1 MHASSSGGTAVPSR
15 PSRSSRATR
24 FAFAAL
30 LAGMFMAQLDGNVVV
45 AALPAMAADLR
56 SGGAIAAVT
65 AVYLLTVTVST
76 PVHGKLGD
84 LLGRRAVFHGAL
96 LIFAAG
102 SLACALAPSL
112 PALIAARAVQGVGG
126 GGLVVTAI
134 SALAQMFTRE
144 ELIRRQG
151 YLIGV
156 MALSSLAG
164 PPLGG
169 LLAAGPGWRWIFTIN
184 LPLCAVAALLALRGL
199 PGRPPE
205 RARTPFDLAGALLV
219 AAVGGGTVALG
230 ASESLARS
238 PLGAGAGAV
247 VAAVAV
253 CAVLFV
259 RTERRAAEPLIPPS
273 LFADRGLAR
282 SIVATGLAG
291 VALFGTFAFVPMAVQ
306 EGTGADGGRTGLL
319 LLALTG
325 GQLAATSAFSVLA
338 RRRPA
343 VTGWGRLALVMGVA
357 GTAALALLPALHQ
370 APRPLSVAIAVL
382 GMALAGGALG
392 LSMQAYTL
400 IAQGR
405 ARPEQ
410 IGAAM
415 GTLTFARQLG
425 GSLGTAAFG
434 WILLVAPG
442 TRAGLTLVLATAAAC
457 LLAALLVSP
466 RTEDDPAPR
475 PSRDVRVQEPS

>member
-1 MHASSSGGTAVPSR
+1 MHTSSPVGAAVPSR
-15 PSRSSRATR
+15 AARA
-24 FAFAAL
+24 AFTAL

-96 LIFAAG
+96 LAFAAG

-112 PALIAARAVQGVGG
+112 PALIAARAVQGIGG

-151 YLIGV
+151 HLIGV
-156 MALSSLAG
+156 MALSSLTG

-169 LLAAGPGWRWIFTIN
+169 LLAAGPGWRWIFTVN
-184 LPLCAVAALLALRGL
+184 LPLCAATALLASRGL

-205 RARTPFDLAGALLV
+205 RTRTPFDVRGALLV

-230 ASESLARS
+230 ASEPLARS
-238 PLGAGAGAV
+238 PLGAGAV
-247 VAAVAV
+247 VAAVTV

-259 RTERRAAEPLIPPS
+259 RTERRAAEPLISPS
-273 LFADRGLAR
+273 LFADRGMAR
-282 SIVATGLAG
+282 GITSTGLAG

-306 EGTGADGGRTGLL
+306 QGTGADDGRTGLL

-343 VTGWGRLALVMGVA
+343 VTGWGRLALAMGVA
-357 GTAALALLPALHQ
+357 GTAALALLPALSQ
-370 APRPLSVAIAVL
+370 APRPLSVSLAVL

-400 IAQGR
+400 LAQGR

-434 WILLVAPG
+434 WLLLVAPG
-442 TRAGLTLVLATAAAC
+442 TRVGLTLVLATAALC

-466 RTEDDPAPR
+466 RAGDDPE
-475 PSRDVRVQEPS
+475 SRG

>member
-1 MHASSSGGTAVPSR
+1 MHAPPSGGTAVPSR
-15 PSRSSRATR
+15 SSRAAR
-24 FAFAAL
+24 SAFAAL

-96 LIFAAG
+96 AAFAAG

-205 RARTPFDLAGALLV
+205 RARTPFDLTGALLV
-219 AAVGGGTVALG
+219 TAVGGGTVALG

-238 PLGAGAGAV
+238 PLGAGAVA
-247 VAAVAV
+247 AAVAV

-282 SIVATGLAG
+282 GVVATGLAG

-306 EGTGADGGRTGLL
+306 EGTGADGARTGLL

-400 IAQGR
+400 LAQGR

-442 TRAGLTLVLATAAAC
+442 TRTGVTLVLATAAAC

-475 PSRDVRVQEPS
+475 PSQDVRVQEPS

>member
-1 MHASSSGGTAVPSR
+1 MHTSSAVGTAVPSR
-15 PSRSSRATR
+15 AARL
-24 FAFAAL
+24 AFAAL

-96 LIFAAG
+96 LAFAAG

-126 GGLVVTAI
+126 GGLAVTAI

-169 LLAAGPGWRWIFTIN
+169 LLAAGPGWRWIFTVN

-199 PGRPPE
+199 PRRPPE

-230 ASESLARS
+230 PSR
-238 PLGAGAGAV
+238 PGHG
-247 VAAVAV
+247 
-253 CAVLFV
+253 
-259 RTERRAAEPLIPPS
+259 RR
-273 LFADRGLAR
+273 RYG
-282 SIVATGLAG
+282 
-291 VALFGTFAFVPMAVQ
+291 
-306 EGTGADGGRTGLL
+306 GTGP
-319 LLALTG
+319 
-325 GQLAATSAFSVLA
+325 AA
-338 RRRPA
+338 
-343 VTGWGRLALVMGVA
+343 
-357 GTAALALLPALHQ
+357 
-370 APRPLSVAIAVL
+370 
-382 GMALAGGALG
+382 
-392 LSMQAYTL
+392 
-400 IAQGR
+400 
-405 ARPEQ
+405 
-410 IGAAM
+410 
-415 GTLTFARQLG
+415 
-425 GSLGTAAFG
+425 
-434 WILLVAPG
+434 LVAPG
-442 TRAGLTLVLATAAAC
+442 
-457 LLAALLVSP
+457 
-466 RTEDDPAPR
+466 PAPAVGLARRARHGPGGRR
-475 PSRDVRVQEPS
+475 PRPVHAGVHADRPGACPS